1 MKTTLIFLVFTMC
14 FLSLSCSKDDEIN
27 SREYVTTCYKFVE
40 KGSNVPIVGLSVI
53 INYGSSGI
61 LGSQGTTNN
70 EGVWCFQHWNDN
82 GFYATPYTYVLDELF
97 YNFPSQLPLNGSLN
111 TIELIPRSN
120 IKFHLINVEPSSIND
135 KIVVSV
141 NFSVGGGNYDG
152 YGYTR
157 EFEGKEIDTF
167 YISNAVKGL
176 NTISWSV
183 YELGILESSY
193 TDEVTIEQYHETIDY
208 EIEY

>member
-1 MKTTLIFLVFTMC
+1 MC
-14 FLSLSCSKDDEIN
+14 FFSLSCSKDDEIN
-27 SREYVTTCYKFVE
+27 INSREFVTTCYKFVE
-40 KGSNVPIVGLSVI
+40 KGSNVPIVGLSLL
-53 INYGSSGI
+53 INYGQTGL

-70 EGVWCFQHWNDN
+70 ERIWCFEHWNDN
-82 GFYATPYTYVLDELF
+82 GYYATPYTYVLDQNF
-97 YNFPSQLPLNGSLN
+97 YNFPSLLTLNGSLN
-111 TIELIPRSN
+111 TIELFPRSN

-141 NFSVGGGNYDG
+141 DFRFDESHS
-152 YGYTR
+152 YGYSR
-157 EFEGKEIDTF
+157 QFEGKEVDTF
-167 YISNAVKGL
+167 YISNAIKGL

-183 YELGILESSY
+183 YELGILKSSH

>member
-61 LGSQGTTNN
+61 LGSQGNTNI